1 MKECVLKEYELTVL
15 LRPNLSKEEAEATVS
30 SIKGEITQRGGE
42 LTDETSRGL
51 LGLAYTITIAGNKYQ
66 EGNHQLLR
74 FVVSP
79 DKIVGIESRLNISE
93 DILRFKIVRYQEIP
107 IPTKKLPPGAKA
119 APKAEAKAAP
129 KAEAEAAP
137 KVEAEVAAPKVE
149 AEAAES
155 KSETEVAEPKA
166 EDESKNSGE
175 TSGESA
181 EKGS

>member
-1 MKECVLKEYELTVL
+1 MKEYELTVL

-42 LTDETSRGL
+42 LTDETSRGMM
-51 LGLAYTITIAGNKYQ
+51 GLAYTITIAGKKYQ

-79 DKIVGIESRLNISE
+79 DQIVGIESELNLSE
-93 DILRFKIVRYQEIP
+93 DILRFKTVRYQEIP
-107 IPTKKLPPGAKA
+107 IPTKKLPPEAKA
-119 APKAEAKAAP
+119 AEPKAEA
-129 KAEAEAAP
+129 
-137 KVEAEVAAPKVE
+137 
-149 AEAAES
+149 
-155 KSETEVAEPKA
+155 EVAEPKA